1 VRAQTL
7 HIIVLLALVGGLA
20 ASTFAYFESVYP
32 PLQSACTVN
41 AFISCAKIDTSGRT
55 TTLGLQDY
63 SIGIAG
69 FLLMLGIDLPL
80 YLTWRAPLLRS
91 LLVVSGLGVALSVYW
106 AYIELVEIRGICPV
120 CLTSYLTNLIAFA
133 ALVTLV
139 WKARPSPEEPEHAQ
153 GPAVGTPPEAG
164 SAAR

>member
-20 ASTFAYFESVYP
+20 ASTFAYLESVYP

-41 AFISCAKIDTSGRT
+41 AFVSCAKIDTSGLT
-55 TTLGLQDY
+55 TTLGIQDY

-80 YLTWRAPLLRS
+80 YLTWRAPLLRA
-91 LLVVSGLGVALSVYW
+91 LVVVSGLGLALSAYW
-106 AYIELVEIRGICPV
+106 AYIELVEIRGLCPV

-139 WKARPSPEEPEHAQ
+139 WKARASADEPE
-153 GPAVGTPPEAG
+153 PAKQPGVGTASEAG